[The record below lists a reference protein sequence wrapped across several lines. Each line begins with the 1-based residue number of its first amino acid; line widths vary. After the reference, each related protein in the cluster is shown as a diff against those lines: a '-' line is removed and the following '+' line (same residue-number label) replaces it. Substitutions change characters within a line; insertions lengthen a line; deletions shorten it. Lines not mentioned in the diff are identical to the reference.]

1 MRCLPPSGL
10 KRHLKRVKVVA
21 GYSRR
26 CCGCAGSSTKQ
37 RRPNARHVS
46 RSSNELRLRIFSC
59 QRSFL

>member
-21 GYSRR
+21 RYSSR
-26 CCGCAGSSTKQ
+26 CCGCAGSSTKH

-46 RSSNELRLRIFSC
+46 RSSND
-59 QRSFL
+59 